1 MPTDSPSTSR
11 FQPYVLMALVALAVR
26 LAVIPFV
33 YHEWMDPFVLE
44 HWAFGRIA
52 RSIASG
58 HGFGSPFAD
67 TGLSALLPPLSSEIK
82 MLSAAPLFGVPNA
95 KNIWN
100 VKRNAPGAKAI
111 SKMHI
116 AASALPGTC

>member
-1 MPTDSPSTSR
+1 M
-11 FQPYVLMALVALAVR
+11 VLVALAVR

-33 YHEWMDPFVLE
+33 YQNWMDPFVLE

-67 TGLSALLPPLSSEIK
+67 TGLSALLPPVYSYCWPAFSRYSGMK
-82 MLSAAPLFGVPNA
+82 
-95 KNIWN
+95 
-100 VKRNAPGAKAI
+100 PGRRC
-111 SKMHI
+111 S
-116 AASALPGTC
+116 PRCR

>member
-1 MPTDSPSTSR
+1 MC
-11 FQPYVLMALVALAVR
+11 LIALAVR
-26 LAVIPFV
+26 LAVIPFL

-67 TGLSALLPPLSSEIK
+67 TGPSALLPPGL
-82 MLSAAPLFGVPNA
+82 LALWDLLRGRLGLV
-95 KNIWN
+95 
-100 VKRNAPGAKAI
+100 
-111 SKMHI
+111 H
-116 AASALPGTC
+116 LPGHARTLLALLVGLAFGTFLAHP